1 MKVKRLNL
9 EIGKMLLAVRFWDKG
24 EHHFIT
30 TNSSYRDV
38 AYITKDYR
46 IRFIDTESS
55 NGDIE
60 VVKEDFKEISKKF
73 FDGELEKLTI
83 DAIRHLLNDLQL
95 INSVRLDHSNGKT
108 NVIQTRS
115 YFPENPKWFLEE
127 GRGTYEYRL
136 RNLRISI
143 LGIAH
148 STYMFWA
155 PGGGNLFE
163 ELDEYVDIIESKFVP
178 VVQRY
183 RQLELNFEEA

>member
-9 EIGKMLLAVRFWDKG
+9 EIGKMLVVVRFWDKG
-24 EHHFIT
+24 EHHFIN

-95 INSVRLDHSNGKT
+95 LNSVKLDHSNGKT

-115 YFPENPKWFLEE
+115 YFPENTKWFIEE

-163 ELDEYVDIIESKFVP
+163 ELDEYVDIPESKFVP

>member
-46 IRFIDTESS
+46 IRFIDSESS
-55 NGDIE
+55 NGDID

-83 DAIRHLLNDLQL
+83 GAIRHLLNDLQL
-95 INSVRLDHSNGKT
+95 LNSVKLDHSNGKT

-143 LGIAH
+143 CGIVQ
-148 STYMFWA
+148 SSYMFWA

-163 ELDEYVDIIESKFVP
+163 ELDEYVDIPESKFVP